1 MPRFYFRLTDGH
13 RSTEDRDGLDL
24 VDQHSARREATQI
37 VRDLLQGAM
46 VFVGSPRGAMPAE

>member
-1 MPRFYFRLTDGH
+1 MPRFYFRLTDGR

-37 VRDLLQGAM
+37 VRDLLQEADETGLDWH
-46 VFVGSPRGAMPAE
+46 G